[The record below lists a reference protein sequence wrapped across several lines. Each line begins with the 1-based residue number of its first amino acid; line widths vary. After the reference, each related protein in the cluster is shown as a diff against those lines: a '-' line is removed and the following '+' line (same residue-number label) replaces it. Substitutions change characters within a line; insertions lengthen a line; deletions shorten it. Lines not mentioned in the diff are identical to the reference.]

1 MRLTIIR
8 GQPVVSRTNAGLSL
22 FHYLGL
28 THSLPRNLPIN
39 GLFWGNFKVAFLHL
53 NIRGRLVLGFSVLC
67 VLLAV
72 VIGTTI
78 VKVRTVNEST
88 DRTVNLRVPT
98 AMTASDMVA
107 GVYASLASLRG
118 WLITGNE
125 VFKSERAVLWKDLQA
140 RGSEMDRLAGQ
151 WTVEQNKVDWKQ
163 AKPLLDELRNAQD
176 KAEAIAHTIDE
187 QPAAKI
193 LATEA
198 APLAKLM
205 LQKAT
210 AIIDEEGGIA
220 STDARKSLLIGFADM
235 RGSMA
240 MAIGAIRAYLLT
252 ADVAFKNEF
261 VELWA
266 LNQKKFDALEKRRSE
281 MTGDQQTAFD
291 TLVAARAK
299 FAPLPQKMFE
309 IRASDRW
316 NMAQW
321 FLTNEAAPRANK
333 LLDIFAG
340 DKTAVGSRAG
350 GMVARQQN
358 NLKADGA
365 AVLAE
370 TGFLMTL
377 LWVLMGVGIGVAATV
392 VYLTNR
398 SIVPPILSMVG
409 AMGRLAGGDHSV
421 EIPATDKQDEIGLM
435 ARAVLIFKE
444 NMIKAKELAAKEAE
458 AISARVARAAR
469 VNELTQTFDTDIS
482 NVLRSVASASTEL
495 QATASQMT
503 STAEETSNQATAVAA
518 ATEEASTNV
527 QTVAAASEELASSV
541 TEIGRQVAQS
551 AAIAQKA
558 VGEADRTNTTV
569 QGLFKD
575 AASIGDVVKLISE
588 IASQTNLLA
597 LNATIEA
604 ARAGEAGRG
613 FAVVA
618 AEVKSLA
625 EQTAKATDQISA
637 QVSSIQ
643 NSSSEAVSAIKGI
656 SATINEMSEIASA
669 IAGAVE
675 EQGSA
680 TQEIARNVQQAAL
693 GTGEISSNVAGVQQ
707 AAGDTGAAAH
717 QVLQA
722 SSELSRQSETMR
734 GQVET
739 FLSNIK
745 AA

>member
-1 MRLTIIR
+1 M
-8 GQPVVSRTNAGLSL
+8 
-22 FHYLGL
+22 
-28 THSLPRNLPIN
+28 
-39 GLFWGNFKVAFLHL
+39 AFLQL
-53 NIRGRLVLGFSVLC
+53 NIRGRLILGFSVLC
-67 VLLAV
+67 TLLAAV
-72 VIGTTI
+72 VGITI
-78 VKVRTVNEST
+78 LEVRTVNEST

-98 AMTASDMVA
+98 AMTASDLVA

-125 VFKSERAVLWKDLQA
+125 VFKAERAALWKDIQA
-140 RGSEMDRLAGQ
+140 RGSEMDRLSSQ
-151 WTVEQNKVDWKQ
+151 WTVEQNKLDWKQ
-163 AKPLLDELRNAQD
+163 AKPLLDELRHAQD

-187 QPAAKI
+187 QPAAKM

-198 APLAKLM
+198 APLAKIM

-210 AIIDEEGGIA
+210 SIINEEGNIA
-220 STDARKSLLIGFADM
+220 STDARKSLLIDFADM

-240 MAIGAIRAYLLT
+240 MAVGAIRAYLLT
-252 ADVAFKNEF
+252 ADVTFKNEYE
-261 VELWA
+261 ELWA
-266 LNQKKFDALEKRRSE
+266 LNQKKVEALSKRKSE
-281 MTGDQQTAFD
+281 MTPDQQKAFD
-291 TLVAARAK
+291 LLVEARAK
-299 FAPLPQKMFE
+299 FSPLPQKMFE

-321 FLTNEAAPRANK
+321 YLTNEAAPRANK

-340 DKTAVGSRAG
+340 AKDSAGSRSG
-350 GMVARQQN
+350 GMVSRQQES
-358 NLKADGA
+358 LKADGA

-370 TGFLMTL
+370 TNFLITL
-377 LWVLMGVGIGVAATV
+377 LWVLMGVGIGVAGTV

-398 SIVPPILSMVG
+398 SIVPPILNMVG
-409 AMGRLAGGDHSV
+409 AMGQLAGGDHAV
-421 EIPATDKQDEIGLM
+421 EIPATDKKDEIGLM

-469 VNELTQTFDTDIS
+469 VNELTKTFDADIS
-482 NVLRSVASASTEL
+482 TVLRSVASASTEL
-495 QATASQMT
+495 QATASSMT
-503 STAEETSNQATAVAA
+503 ATAEETSNQATAVAA

-527 QTVAAASEELASSV
+527 QTVASASEELASSV
-541 TEIGRQVAQS
+541 NEISRQVAQS

-558 VGEADRTNTTV
+558 VSEADRTNTTV
-569 QGLFKD
+569 QGLFKE
-575 AASIGDVVKLISE
+575 AAGIGDVVKLISE

-643 NSSSEAVSAIKGI
+643 TSSSEAVSAIKGI
-656 SATINEMSEIASA
+656 SATINEMNEIASA
-669 IAGAVE
+669 IASAVE

-693 GTGEISSNVAGVQQ
+693 GTGEISSNVVGVQQ
-707 AAGDTGAAAH
+707 AAGYTGAAAH

-722 SSELSRQSETMR
+722 SSELSRQSETMQ
-734 GQVET
+734 GHVEA
-739 FLSNIK
+739 FLSGIK

>member
-1 MRLTIIR
+1 M
-8 GQPVVSRTNAGLSL
+8 S
-22 FHYLGL
+22 
-28 THSLPRNLPIN
+28 
-39 GLFWGNFKVAFLHL
+39 FLHL

-67 VLLAV
+67 VLLASV
-72 VIGTTI
+72 VGITI
-78 VKVRTVNEST
+78 VKVRTVNEVT
-88 DRTVNLRVPT
+88 ERTVNLRVPT

-125 VFKSERAVLWKDLQA
+125 TFKAERAMLWKDLQK
-140 RGSEMDRLAGQ
+140 RGSEMDNLASH
-151 WTVEQNKVDWKQ
+151 WTLEQNKADWKQ
-163 AKPLLDELRNAQD
+163 AKPLLDELRSAQD
-176 KAEAIAHTIDE
+176 KAEAIAHTADE
-187 QPAAKI
+187 QPAAKL

-210 AIIDEEGGIA
+210 AIIEEEGGIA

-252 ADVAFKNEF
+252 ADEAFKKEF
-261 VELWA
+261 LELWA
-266 LNQKKFDALEKRRSE
+266 LNQKKFEALSQRRAE
-281 MTGDQQTAFD
+281 MTPDQQKAFD
-291 TLVAARAK
+291 ALVAARTK
-299 FAPLPQKMFE
+299 FEPLPQKMFE

-333 LLDIFAG
+333 LLEIFAG
-340 DKTAVGSRAG
+340 AKSADGARAG
-350 GMVARQQN
+350 GMVTRQQQS
-358 NLKADGA
+358 LKTDGA
-365 AVLAE
+365 TVLAD
-370 TGFLMTL
+370 TGLLTTL
-377 LWVLMGVGIGVAATV
+377 LWVMLGVGIGVAATV
-392 VYLTNR
+392 VYLTSR
-398 SIVPPILSMVG
+398 SIVPPILKMVA
-409 AMGRLAGGDHSV
+409 AMGQLAGGDHSV
-421 EIPATDKQDEIGLM
+421 EIPAVDKKDEIGLM
-435 ARAVLIFKE
+435 AKAVLIFKD

-458 AISARVARAAR
+458 AISERVARAAR
-469 VNELTQTFDTDIS
+469 VNELTQAFDASIS

-495 QATASQMT
+495 QATASSMT
-503 STAEETSNQATAVAA
+503 ATAEETSNQATAVAA

-541 TEIGRQVAQS
+541 TEISRQVTQS

-558 VGEADRTNTTV
+558 VTEADRTNETV

-618 AEVKSLA
+618 SEVKSLA
-625 EQTAKATDQISA
+625 EQTAKATDQISS

-656 SATINEMSEIASA
+656 TATISEINEIAAA
-669 IAGAVE
+669 IASAVE

-693 GTGEISSNVAGVQQ
+693 GTGEISSNVSGVQQ

-722 SSELSRQSETMR
+722 SEELSRQSETMR
-734 GQVET
+734 GEVET
-739 FLSNIK
+739 FLANIK

>member
-1 MRLTIIR
+1 
-8 GQPVVSRTNAGLSL
+8 LSL
-22 FHYLGL
+22 LVGCLHLGDFTL
-28 THSLPRNLPIN
+28 
-39 GLFWGNFKVAFLHL
+39 AFLHL
-53 NIRGRLVLGFSVLC
+53 NIRGRLILGFSVLC
-67 VLLAV
+67 ALLACV
-72 VIGTTI
+72 VGITI
-78 VKVRTVNEST
+78 LKVSAVNEST
-88 DRTVNLRVPT
+88 DRTVSLRVPT
-98 AMTASDMVA
+98 AMAASDVVA

-118 WLITGNE
+118 WLITGND
-125 VFKSERAVLWKDLQA
+125 VFKAERAMLWKDIQ
-140 RGSEMDRLAGQ
+140 RHGSEMDSLSGH

-205 LQKAT
+205 LQNIT
-210 AIIDEEGGIA
+210 AIIDEESSIS
-220 STDARKSLLIGFADM
+220 STDARKSLLIGFADT

-252 ADVAFKNEF
+252 ADLTFKTEF
-261 VELWA
+261 ENLWT
-266 LNQKKFDALEKRRSE
+266 LNQKKIDALEKRRPE
-281 MTGDQQTAFD
+281 MTADQQKAFD
-291 TLVAARAK
+291 ALIAARAK
-299 FAPLPQKMFE
+299 FAPMPQKMFE

-340 DKTAVGSRAG
+340 TKDASGSRSG
-350 GMVARQQN
+350 GMVARQQD
-358 NLKADGA
+358 NLKKDGA

-377 LWVLMGVGIGVAATV
+377 LWVLMGVGIGVAVTV

-398 SIVPPILSMVG
+398 SIVPPILNMVG
-409 AMGRLAGGDHSV
+409 AMGQLAGGDHSV
-421 EIPATDKQDEIGLM
+421 EIPATDKKDEIGLM

-444 NMIKAKELAAKEAE
+444 NMIKARELAEKEAE

-469 VNELTQTFDTDIS
+469 VNELTETFDANIS
-482 NVLRSVASASTEL
+482 TVLRSVASASTEL
-495 QATASQMT
+495 QATASSMT
-503 STAEETSNQATAVAA
+503 ATAEETSNQATAVAA

-527 QTVAAASEELASSV
+527 QTVAAASEQLASSV
-541 TEIGRQVAQS
+541 TEISRQVAQS
-551 AAIAQKA
+551 ATIAQKA

-625 EQTAKATDQISA
+625 EQTAKATDQIST

-643 NSSSEAVSAIKGI
+643 ASSSEAVSAIKGI

>member
-1 MRLTIIR
+1 VT
-8 GQPVVSRTNAGLSL
+8 
-22 FHYLGL
+22 
-28 THSLPRNLPIN
+28 
-39 GLFWGNFKVAFLHL
+39 FLQL
-53 NIRGRLVLGFSVLC
+53 NIRARLILGFSMLC
-67 VLLAV
+67 LLLAGV
-72 VIGTTI
+72 VGATI
-78 VKVRTVNEST
+78 VKVRTVSEST
-88 DRTVNLRVPT
+88 ERTVNLRVPT
-98 AMTASDMVA
+98 AMAASDLVSE
-107 GVYASLASLRG
+107 VYASLASLRG

-125 VFKSERAVLWKDLQA
+125 AFKAERATLWKNIQK
-140 RGSEMDRLAGQ
+140 RGSQMDHLSSE
-151 WTVEQNKVDWKQ
+151 WTAEQNQADWKQ
-163 AKPLLDELRNAQD
+163 AKPLLDELRAAQD

-198 APLAKLM
+198 APLAKTM
-205 LQKAT
+205 LNEAT
-210 AIIDEEGGIA
+210 SIINQEGKIP
-220 STDARKSLLIGFADM
+220 STDARKSLLIDFADL
-235 RGSMA
+235 RGSTA
-240 MAIGAIRAYLLT
+240 MAIGDIRAYLLT
-252 ADVAFKNEF
+252 AEVAFKNEYE
-261 VELWA
+261 ELWS
-266 LNQKKFDALEKRRSE
+266 LNQKKIDALVKRRPEMTPEQQAAFDALI
-281 MTGDQQTAFD
+281 
-291 TLVAARAK
+291 AARAK

-340 DKTAVGSRAG
+340 AENSEGSRSG
-350 GMVARQQN
+350 GMVSRQQDS
-358 NLKADGA
+358 LKADGA
-365 AVLAE
+365 KVLAQ
-370 TGFLMTL
+370 TDFLTTL
-377 LWVLMGVGIGVAATV
+377 LWVLMGIGIGVAVAV

-398 SIVPPILSMVG
+398 SIVPPILKMVS

-421 EIPATDKQDEIGLM
+421 EIPATEQKDEIGLM

-458 AISARVARAAR
+458 AMSARVARAAR
-469 VNELTQTFDTDIS
+469 INELTQGFDEDIS
-482 NVLRSVASASTEL
+482 GVLRSVASASTEL

-503 STAEETSNQATAVAA
+503 ATAEETSSQATAVAA
-518 ATEEASTNV
+518 ASEEASTNV

-541 TEIGRQVAQS
+541 TEISRQVTQS

-558 VGEADRTNTTV
+558 VAEADRTNATV
-569 QGLFKD
+569 QGLYKD

-588 IASQTNLLA
+588 IAGQTNLLA

-604 ARAGEAGRG
+604 ARAGDAGRG

-618 AEVKSLA
+618 SEVKSLA
-625 EQTAKATDQISA
+625 EQTAKATDQIAA
-637 QVSSIQ
+637 QVGSIQ
-643 NSSSEAVSAIKGI
+643 ASSSDAVSAIKGI
-656 SATINEMSEIASA
+656 SVIINEMNEIASA
-669 IAGAVE
+669 IASAVE

-693 GTGEISSNVAGVQQ
+693 GTGEIASNVSGVQQ

-722 SSELSRQSETMR
+722 SNELSRQSEIIR
-734 GQVET
+734 SQVET
-739 FLSNIK
+739 FLHDIK

>member
-1 MRLTIIR
+1 
-8 GQPVVSRTNAGLSL
+8 
-22 FHYLGL
+22 
-28 THSLPRNLPIN
+28 
-39 GLFWGNFKVAFLHL
+39 VAFLQL
-53 NIRGRLVLGFSVLC
+53 NIRGRLILGFAVLST
-67 VLLAV
+67 LLAGV
-72 VIGTTI
+72 VGTTI
-78 VKVRTVNEST
+78 IKVRTVSEST
-88 DRTVNLRVPT
+88 ERTVNLRVPT
-98 AMTASDMVA
+98 AMTASDLVA

-118 WLITGNE
+118 WLITGND
-125 VFKSERAVLWKDLQA
+125 VFKTERAVLWKDIQA
-140 RGSEMDRLAGQ
+140 HGSEMDRLSGQ

-163 AKPLLDELRNAQD
+163 AKPLLDELRSAQD

-210 AIIDEEGGIA
+210 SIIDEEGSIA

-252 ADVAFKNEF
+252 ADVAFKTEF
-261 VELWA
+261 EQLWA

-281 MTGDQQTAFD
+281 MTPDQQKAFD
-291 TLVAARAK
+291 ALVAARTK
-299 FAPLPQKMFE
+299 FSPLPQKMFE

-340 DKTAVGSRAG
+340 TKNTAGSRDG
-350 GMVARQQN
+350 GMVSRQQDS
-358 NLKADGA
+358 LKKDGA

-370 TGFLMTL
+370 TSFLTTL
-377 LWVLMGVGIGVAATV
+377 LWVLMGVSIGVAATV

-398 SIVPPILSMVG
+398 SIVPPILKMVG
-409 AMGRLAGGDHSV
+409 AMRKLAGGDHSV
-421 EIPATDKQDEIGLM
+421 EIPATDKKDEIGLM

-444 NMIKAKELAAKEAE
+444 NMIKAKELAAKEAD
-458 AISARVARAAR
+458 AIKERVARAAR
-469 VNELTQTFDTDIS
+469 VNELTQTFDADIS
-482 NVLRSVASASTEL
+482 IVLRSVASASTEL
-495 QATASQMT
+495 QATASSMT
-503 STAEETSNQATAVAA
+503 ATAEETSNQATAVAA
-518 ATEEASTNV
+518 ATEEASANV

-541 TEIGRQVAQS
+541 TEIGRQVTQS
-551 AAIAQKA
+551 AAVAQKA
-558 VGEADRTNTTV
+558 VAEAERTNATV
-569 QGLFKD
+569 QGLFND
-575 AASIGDVVKLISE
+575 AASIGDVVKLISD

-625 EQTAKATDQISA
+625 EQTAKATDQIST
-637 QVSSIQ
+637 QVLSIQ
-643 NSSSEAVSAIKGI
+643 TSSSEAVSAIKGI
-656 SATINEMSEIASA
+656 TATINEMNEIASA
-669 IAGAVE
+669 IASAVE

-693 GTGEISSNVAGVQQ
+693 GTSEITSNVSGVQQ

-717 QVLQA
+717 QVLEA
-722 SSELSRQSETMR
+722 SGELSRQSETMR
-734 GQVET
+734 GQVES

>member
-1 MRLTIIR
+1 
-8 GQPVVSRTNAGLSL
+8 
-22 FHYLGL
+22 LGDF
-28 THSLPRNLPIN
+28 I
-39 GLFWGNFKVAFLHL
+39 VAFLHL
-53 NIRGRLVLGFSVLC
+53 NIRGRLIFGFAVLC
-67 VLLAV
+67 TLLAGV
-72 VIGTTI
+72 VGTTI
-78 VKVRTVNEST
+78 LKVRTVSEAT

-98 AMTASDMVA
+98 AMTANGMVA

-118 WLITGNE
+118 WLITGNDL
-125 VFKSERAVLWKDLQA
+125 FKAERAALWKEIQNH
-140 RGSEMDRLAGQ
+140 GSEMDRLSGH
-151 WTVEQNKVDWKQ
+151 WTVEQNNRDWKQ

-176 KAEAIAHTIDE
+176 KAEAIAHTIDD

-193 LATEA
+193 LAMEA
-198 APLAKLM
+198 APLAELM

-210 AIIDEEGGIA
+210 SIIDEEGTIA
-220 STDARKSLLIGFADM
+220 STDSRKSLLIGFADM

-240 MAIGAIRAYLLT
+240 RAIGAIRAYLLT
-252 ADVAFKNEF
+252 ADLTFKKEF
-261 VELWA
+261 EELWA
-266 LNQKKFDALEKRRSE
+266 LNQKKFDVLEKRRPE
-281 MTGDQQTAFD
+281 MTPDQQQAFD
-291 TLVAARAK
+291 ALVAARAK
-299 FAPLPQKMFE
+299 FSPLPQKMFE
-309 IRASDRW
+309 IRSSDRW

-321 FLTNEAAPRANK
+321 FLANEAAPRANK
-333 LLDIFAG
+333 LLDIFEGTKNTAG
-340 DKTAVGSRAG
+340 LREG
-350 GMVARQQN
+350 GLVSRQQDS
-358 NLKADGA
+358 LKTDGA
-365 AVLAE
+365 AVLAD
-370 TGFLMTL
+370 TGFLTTL
-377 LWVLMGVGIGVAATV
+377 LWVLMGVGIGVAVTV

-398 SIVPPILSMVG
+398 SIVPPILGMVG

-421 EIPATDKQDEIGLM
+421 EIPATDKKDKIGLM
-435 ARAVLIFKE
+435 ARAVVIFKE

-458 AISARVARAAR
+458 AIQERVARAAR
-469 VNELTQTFDTDIS
+469 VNALTQAFDADIS
-482 NVLRSVASASTEL
+482 LVLKSVASASTEL
-495 QATASQMT
+495 QATASSMT
-503 STAEETSNQATAVAA
+503 ATAEETSSQATAVAA

-527 QTVAAASEELASSV
+527 QTVAVASEELASSV
-541 TEIGRQVAQS
+541 TEIGRQVTLS

-558 VGEADRTNTTV
+558 VAEAERTNTTV
-569 QGLFKD
+569 QGLFND
-575 AASIGDVVKLISE
+575 AASIGDVVKLISD

-643 NSSSEAVSAIKGI
+643 TSSSDAVGAIKAI
-656 SATINEMSEIASA
+656 TATINEINEIASA
-669 IAGAVE
+669 IASAVE

-693 GTGEISSNVAGVQQ
+693 GTSEITSNVSGVQQ

-717 QVLQA
+717 QVLEA

-734 GQVET
+734 GQVES

>member
-1 MRLTIIR
+1 M
-8 GQPVVSRTNAGLSL
+8 
-22 FHYLGL
+22 
-28 THSLPRNLPIN
+28 
-39 GLFWGNFKVAFLHL
+39 AFLQL
-53 NIRGRLVLGFSVLC
+53 NIRGRLILGFSVLC
-67 VLLAV
+67 VLLAAV
-72 VIGTTI
+72 VGTTI
-78 VKVRTVNEST
+78 IKVATVRDSTERTI
-88 DRTVNLRVPT
+88 NLRVPT
-98 AMTASDMVA
+98 AMTANDLVA

-125 VFKSERAVLWKDLQA
+125 AFKTERAGLWKGIEEH
-140 RGSEMDRLAGQ
+140 GSEMDRLSGH
-151 WTVEQNKVDWKQ
+151 WTVEQNKLDWKL

-176 KAEAIAHTIDE
+176 RAEAIAHTIDE

-210 AIIDEEGGIA
+210 SIINEEGMIP
-220 STDARKSLLIGFADM
+220 STDQRKSLLIGFADM

-252 ADVAFKNEF
+252 ADVAFKKEF
-261 VELWA
+261 EELWA
-266 LNQKKFDALEKRRSE
+266 LNQKKFDALSERRPE
-281 MTGDQQTAFD
+281 MTADQQAAFD
-291 TLVAARAK
+291 ALVAARAK
-299 FAPLPQKMFE
+299 FSPLPQKMFE

-340 DKTAVGSRAG
+340 TKNSVGSRMG
-350 GMVARQQN
+350 GMVSRQQD
-358 NLKADGA
+358 NLRADGA

-370 TGFLMTL
+370 TNFLTTL
-377 LWVLMGVGIGVAATV
+377 LWVLLGAGIGVAATV
-392 VYLTNR
+392 VYMTNR
-398 SIVPPILSMVG
+398 SIVPPILKMVG
-409 AMGRLAGGDHSV
+409 AMGQLAAGDHSV
-421 EIPATDKQDEIGLM
+421 EIPATDKKDEIGQM
-435 ARAVLIFKE
+435 AKAVLIFKE
-444 NMIKAKELAAKEAE
+444 NMIKARELAAKEAE
-458 AISARVARAAR
+458 AIKDRIARAAR
-469 VNELTQTFDTDIS
+469 VNELTEAFDSDIS
-482 NVLRSVASASTEL
+482 SVLKSVASASTEL
-495 QATASQMT
+495 QATASSMT
-503 STAEETSNQATAVAA
+503 ATAEETSNQATAVAA

-541 TEIGRQVAQS
+541 NEISRQVAQS

-558 VGEADRTNTTV
+558 VMEADRTNATV
-569 QGLFKD
+569 QGLFND
-575 AASIGDVVKLISE
+575 AAGIGDVVKLISE
-588 IASQTNLLA
+588 IAGQTNLLA

-643 NSSSEAVSAIKGI
+643 TSSSDAVSAIRGI
-656 SATINEMSEIASA
+656 SGTINQMNEIASM
-669 IAGAVE
+669 IASAVE

-693 GTGEISSNVAGVQQ
+693 GTGEISSNVTGVQQ

-717 QVLQA
+717 QVLEA
-722 SSELSRQSETMR
+722 SNELSRQSETMR
-734 GQVET
+734 GQVES